1 MEKVV
6 SPGRIDAGKAITE
19 QAVLSKTELKQPE
32 AAKVAELA
40 KDISKS
46 PFGQIA
52 QGLPGVKKG
61 SKGFIALGNAM
72 RNLPEAEQEKMLGLL
87 NTSQVDVDAGA
98 RNGLARAKAH
108 GLSIDMSKLGEHF
121 NRLGAGK
128 AAKFIEKCLSDTSA
142 GADPTKTLFRMLAA
156 RDKQK

>member
-6 SPGRIDAGKAITE
+6 SPGRINPAETITK
-19 QAVLSKTELKQPE
+19 QAVLSHTELKQPE

-40 KDISKS
+40 QNISKS
-46 PFGQIA
+46 PVGQIT

-61 SKGFIALGNAM
+61 SNGFIALGNAM
-72 RNLPEAEQEKMLGLL
+72 RNLPEAEQDRMLGLL

-108 GLSIDMSKLGEHF
+108 GLSIDMSTLGEHF

-128 AAKFIEKCLSDTSA
+128 ASKFIEKCLSDTSA
-142 GADPTKTLFRMLAA
+142 GADPTKTLFQMLAA
-156 RDKQK
+156 GEKQK